1 MAFFGNKVSIRLYFL
16 SDFCVASPYCHCFR
30 KHSIVPLECC
40 RFLFLHI
47 LSSVASRA
55 SRATATVFDHTVL
68 IDFVERHI
76 CAQFH
81 TCTWKLIAWVARIPF
96 CVQTLYLR
104 IILIY
109 PVAFYSMGWCA
120 KLCGWMSVFFS
131 MSSYF
136 FLFSDFDLISVHLLL
151 YIFVLHVCLQFC
163 FCCVFCCCCCY
174 SSFCSSQCCLQHS
187 IMSTGISFSWWY
199 CAGNYFV
206 KNARLCTE
214 NFFDELIANIYWDG
228 KLLDSQKNFV

>member
-16 SDFCVASPYCHCFR
+16 SNFCVASPYCHCFR

-40 RFLFLHI
+40 RFLFLYI

-55 SRATATVFDHTVL
+55 SHATATVFDHTVL

-120 KLCGWMSVFFS
+120 RLCGWMSVFFP

-136 FLFSDFDLISVHLLL
+136 FSFLWFRFDFFSFIVVYFRFACLFTVLFLLCFLLL
-151 YIFVLHVCLQFC
+151 LLFFFLFVSMLSATFDHVYRHFIFVMILR
-163 FCCVFCCCCCY
+163 
-174 SSFCSSQCCLQHS
+174 
-187 IMSTGISFSWWY
+187 W
-199 CAGNYFV
+199 
-206 KNARLCTE
+206 
-214 NFFDELIANIYWDG
+214 
-228 KLLDSQKNFV
+228 

>member
-30 KHSIVPLECC
+30 KHSIVPLEYC

-55 SRATATVFDHTVL
+55 SRAMATVFDHTVL

-136 FLFSDFDLISVHLLL
+136 FLFSSLISIWFLFIYCCIFSFCMFVYSFVFVVFFVVVVILL
-151 YIFVLHVCLQFC
+151 FVRLNAVCNIRSCLQAFH
-163 FCCVFCCCCCY
+163 FRDDIALVIILSRMHDCVQKT
-174 SSFCSSQCCLQHS
+174 SSTNWLQ
-187 IMSTGISFSWWY
+187 IFIE
-199 CAGNYFV
+199 
-206 KNARLCTE
+206 TE
-214 NFFDELIANIYWDG
+214 NY
-228 KLLDSQKNFV
+228 